1 MRKVRRP
8 VRRVKHAFDRRCEG
22 SGSRAP
28 SFAEERAEEREI
40 ALYRSTFRDGR
51 DGHALRH
58 HRPELRRTWLRGR
71 AYAEQ
76 MRAGLRPL
84 DTVRRKP

>member
-8 VRRVKHAFDRRCEG
+8 VQRVKHAFYGCEG
-22 SGSRAP
+22 SGARAP
-28 SFAEERAEEREI
+28 SRAEERAEEREI
-40 ALYRSTFRDGR
+40 ALYRSAFREGR

-58 HRPELRRTWLRGR
+58 HRHDLRATWLRGR

-76 MRAGLRPL
+76 VRAGLRPL
-84 DTVRRKP
+84 DTVRVKP